1 MREAIVGWLAEYLV
15 SRRPDDRPMRV
26 GVDGIT
32 GAGKSTLAAELTTAV
47 QALGCPARHL
57 STDDFHHPRAR
68 RYRRGRE
75 SARGYY
81 EDAYDLVALADLVL
95 RPLGPDGNRWIR
107 PRFHDLE
114 TDAFLDVEPE
124 LVRVG
129 TMIIIDGTFLQRKEL
144 DGLWDEMIFVR
155 TGQPVARERAVRRD
169 AALFG
174 GAGAAEQMY
183 AVRYHPACDLYLAE
197 ADPISCA
204 SIVIDNDDLEHPV
217 LL

>member
-1 MREAIVGWLAEYLV
+1 MPGPAPVH
-15 SRRPDDRPMRV
+15 RRLPPPA
-26 GVDGIT
+26 GPPLSA
-32 GAGKSTLAAELTTAV
+32 GAGV
-47 QALGCPARHL
+47 
-57 STDDFHHPRAR
+57 
-68 RYRRGRE
+68 
-75 SARGYY
+75 ARGYD
-81 EDAYDLVALADLVL
+81 EDAYDLGTLAYLWV
-95 RPLGPDGNRWIR
+95 RPLGPGGNRRIR

-124 LVRVG
+124 LVPVG

-155 TGQPVARERAVRRD
+155 TGRSVARERAVRRD
-169 AALFG
+169 AVLFG

-183 AVRYHPACDLYLAE
+183 AVRHHPACDLYLFAK
-197 ADPISCA
+197 ADPISGA